1 MFSFPVLLMNKMFC
15 RTEAF
20 SENAINLPRQTQ
32 AIKKLSNLKSYKEF
46 GINFS
51 KKHIS
56 GREKEK

>member
-1 MFSFPVLLMNKMFC
+1 MNKMFC

-51 KKHIS
+51 KKHIF
-56 GREKEK
+56 GREQEK